1 MKSHKTSKR
10 QIEILNF
17 IKDNG
22 TASIIQLAE
31 ALRVS
36 DETIRRDAKIL
47 ENNGSVLKFHG
58 ALGLPNLGSEA
69 PFERRLRDNAEAKR
83 AIAKF
88 ACHLVQDGDSLM
100 IDTGTTTSIFAQ
112 ELRTKRSLTI
122 VTNSSDI
129 ARNLALVNGNKVYMA
144 GGALKGDNG
153 ASFGD
158 TAVEFFSWFKV
169 KYAFISVGA
178 IDVQLGPM
186 DAELDEA
193 NIAYM
198 ALKRAEHRV
207 VLSDSSKFEKSALVQ
222 VCDFNDF
229 DRLITNE
236 MPSEALKA
244 ALDRGGIIVDVVTVQ

>member
-17 IKDNG
+17 IREHG
-22 TASIIQLAE
+22 TATIVELAAE
-31 ALRVS
+31 LRVS

-47 ENNGSVLKFHG
+47 EGDRSILKFHG
-58 ALGLPNLGSEA
+58 ALALPNFGGEA
-69 PFERRLRDNAEAKR
+69 PFERRLRENAEAKR
-83 AIAKF
+83 AIAKY
-88 ACHLVQDGDSLM
+88 ACGLVQDGDSMM

-112 ELRTKRSLTI
+112 ELRNKRNLTI

-158 TAVEFFSWFKV
+158 TTVEFFSWFKV
-169 KYAFISVGA
+169 KFAFISVA
-178 IDVQLGPM
+178 ALDVQLGPM

-193 NIAYM
+193 NVAYM
-198 ALKRAEHRV
+198 ALRRAEHRV
-207 VLSDSSKFEKSALVQ
+207 VLSDSSKFERSALVQ
-222 VCDFNDF
+222 VCDYNDF
-229 DRLITNE
+229 DRLITND
-236 MPSEALKA
+236 MPGEALKA
-244 ALDRGGIIVDVVTVQ
+244 ALDKGGIKVDVAAI

>member
-17 IKDNG
+17 IRDNG
-22 TASIIQLAE
+22 SASIIQLAA

-47 ENNGSVLKFHG
+47 EGDGSVLKFHG
-58 ALGLPNLGSEA
+58 ALALPNFGSEA

-83 AIAKF
+83 AISKF
-88 ACHLVQDGDSLM
+88 ASQLVLDGDSLM

-112 ELRTKRSLTI
+112 ELRNKRNLTI

-129 ARNLALVNGNKVYMA
+129 ARSLALVNGNKVYMA
-144 GGALKGDNG
+144 GGALRGDNG
-153 ASFGD
+153 ASFGES
-158 TAVEFFSWFKV
+158 AVEFFSRFKV
-169 KYAFISVGA
+169 KFAFISVGA
-178 IDVQLGPM
+178 IDAKLGPM
-186 DAELDEA
+186 DVELDEA

-198 ALKRAEHRV
+198 ALNRAEHRV

-222 VCDFNDF
+222 VCDYNDF
-229 DRLITNE
+229 DRLITNA
-236 MPSEALKA
+236 MPDEALRA
-244 ALDRGGIIVDVVTVQ
+244 ALDKGGIIIDVVTV

>member
-17 IKDNG
+17 IRDNG
-22 TASIIQLAE
+22 SASIIQLAA
-31 ALRVS
+31 ALGVS

-47 ENNGSVLKFHG
+47 EGEGAVLKLHG
-58 ALGLPNLGSEA
+58 ALALPNLGSEA
-69 PFERRLRDNAEAKR
+69 PFERRLRENAEAKR
-83 AIAKF
+83 AIARF
-88 ACHLVQDGDSLM
+88 ASHLVQDGDSLM

-112 ELRTKRSLTI
+112 ELRAKRNLTI

-169 KYAFISVGA
+169 KYAFISIGA
-178 IDVQLGPM
+178 IDVELGPM

-222 VCDFNDF
+222 VCDYNDF

-236 MPSEALKA
+236 MPGEALKA
-244 ALDRGGIIVDVVTVQ
+244 ALDKGGIIIDVVTL

>member
-10 QIEILNF
+10 QLEILNF
-17 IKDNG
+17 IRERG
-22 TASIIQLAE
+22 TATIIQLSTE
-31 ALRVS
+31 FQVS

-47 ENNGSVLKFHG
+47 ESDGSILKLHG
-58 ALGLPNLGSEA
+58 ALALPNLGGEA
-69 PFERRLRDNAEAKR
+69 PFERRLRENADAKR

-88 ACHLVQDGDSLM
+88 ACQLVQDGDSMM

-112 ELRTKRSLTI
+112 ELRTKRNLTI

-198 ALKRAEHRV
+198 ALRRAEHRV
-207 VLSDSSKFEKSALVQ
+207 VLSDSSKFEKSSLVQ
-222 VCDFNDF
+222 VCDYNDF

-236 MPSEALKA
+236 TPGEALKA
-244 ALDRGGIIVDVVTVQ
+244 ALDKGGIIIDVVTVQ